1 MNTDGG
7 LGRRSRDT
15 RGGQPALIPA
25 SPSDALPQP
34 HLKAFEEA
42 LVTALERSRQSRR
55 ALSLVLVEVSPADDG
70 AVAGVLTIIR
80 ETIRDSDGV
89 WRTEPEHL
97 WVILADAGG
106 PSAEPALAR
115 LRESMRGQETVKVR
129 IGRAAAMP
137 GTDAQQL
144 QLIAAFDLRE
154 VT

>member
-1 MNTDGG
+1 M
-7 LGRRSRDT
+7 
-15 RGGQPALIPA
+15 
-25 SPSDALPQP
+25 
-34 HLKAFEEA
+34 
-42 LVTALERSRQSRR
+42 
-55 ALSLVLVEVSPADDG
+55 LVEVSPADDG

>member
-1 MNTDGG
+1 M
-7 LGRRSRDT
+7 
-15 RGGQPALIPA
+15 
-25 SPSDALPQP
+25 
-34 HLKAFEEA
+34 
-42 LVTALERSRQSRR
+42 
-55 ALSLVLVEVSPADDG
+55 LVEVSPAEDS
-70 AVAGVLTIIR
+70 AVARVLAIIR

-97 WVILADAGG
+97 WVILADSGG

-115 LRESMRGQETVKVR
+115 LRESMRGQDMAKVR